1 MRISDWSSD
10 VCSSDLPDS
19 AQAESLAKLRLAG
32 WGFCLGDAE
41 RRLSRSTEAVE
52 TIATAI
58 FGSRVLTEKSYRKAL
73 VLSYRGRISASK
85 DENLAEDVVGQLRV
99 EQREH
104 KLARLVTASLPHV
117 PENRSLKGHNVPRH
131 TIRKS
136 NGEGKS

>member
-32 WGFCLGDAE
+32 WGFCLGAAE

-58 FGSRVLTEKSYRKAL
+58 FGSCVLKEQSYRKAL
-73 VLSYRGRISASK
+73 VLRYRGRISASK
-85 DENLAEDVVGQLRV
+85 GENLAGDVVGKQIGSAHVCTPLTNAHIV
-99 EQREH
+99 C
-104 KLARLVTASLPHV
+104 RLL
-117 PENRSLKGHNVPRH
+117 L
-131 TIRKS
+131 
-136 NGEGKS
+136 